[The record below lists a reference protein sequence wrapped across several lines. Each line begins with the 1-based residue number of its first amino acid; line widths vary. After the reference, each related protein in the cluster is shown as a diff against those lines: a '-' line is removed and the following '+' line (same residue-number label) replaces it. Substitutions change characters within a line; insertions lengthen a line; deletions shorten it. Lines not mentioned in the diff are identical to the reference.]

1 MSSRTISG
9 VARLLEL
16 DDLADETSTEPGLL
30 ECLREIGVI
39 TPGADGMYR
48 AGDVI
53 RVDAARSFLD
63 SGLSVEKIGE
73 AIEHGLFTFEYID
86 RFHPEPSPLS
96 DNTLA
101 DLADQLG
108 LEVEVLKSVYLALGL
123 TEPPEDGRPTVEAEE
138 ILQRFVSVWGPG
150 GEDGLVRAAR
160 LVGEPAQQ
168 LSEGWARLY
177 VEKISQPLDK
187 QALTPEER
195 IQEIVATTEQAA
207 LLAPMMFNWLMQT
220 HLRHAIDRANLEGIE
235 ETMAEIGLSAPI
247 PKRPPAIAF
256 VDISGYTQMT
266 QVHGDTHAVRTS
278 DLMRSHSQRAASRHG
293 GRLVKLLGDGAMLY
307 FEDVPAG
314 VSAVV
319 ELVRALAGDGL
330 EAHAGIHA
338 GPVIEHD
345 ADFYGSTVNLTSRIA
360 GLAGPGEIVVS
371 GAVVDQVEE
380 LDAESLGSANLKGV
394 DKPVLTYRL
403 SPLSGH

>member
-1 MSSRTISG
+1 M
-9 VARLLEL
+9 ARLLDLNEL
-16 DDLADETSTEPGLL
+16 AEETSTEFGLL

-39 TPGADGMYR
+39 APDVDGVYT

-53 RVDAARSFLD
+53 RVDAAKSLLD

-73 AIEHGLFTFEYID
+73 AIDLGLFTFEYID

-96 DNTLA
+96 DNTLG
-101 DLADQLG
+101 DLAGQLS
-108 LEVEVLKSVYLALGL
+108 LEVQVLKSVYLALGL
-123 TEPPEDGRPTVEAEE
+123 AEPPEDGRLTVETEE
-138 ILQRFVSVWGPG
+138 ILERFVAVWGPG
-150 GEDGLVRAAR
+150 GENGLVRAAR
-160 LVGEPAQQ
+160 LVGEPAQR
-168 LSEGWARLY
+168 LSEGWTRLY
-177 VEKISQPLDK
+177 VEKISHPLGE
-187 QALTPEER
+187 QGLTTEER

-235 ETMAEIGLSAPI
+235 ETMAEIGLSAPA
-247 PKRPPAIAF
+247 PRRPPAIAF

-266 QVHGDTHAVRTS
+266 QAHGDTYAVRSS
-278 DLMRSHSQRAASRHG
+278 DLMRNHAQRVAGQHG

-307 FEDVPAG
+307 FENVSEG

-360 GLAGPGEIVVS
+360 GLAGPGEILVS
-371 GAVVDQVEE
+371 GVVVNQVED
-380 LDAESLGSANLKGV
+380 LDVESLGSAILKGV
-394 DKPVLTYRL
+394 DAPVPTYRL
-403 SPLSGH
+403 LSLSGV

>member
-1 MSSRTISG
+1 M
-9 VARLLEL
+9 ARLLDL
-16 DDLADETSTEPGLL
+16 DDLAEETSTELGLI
-30 ECLREIGVI
+30 ERLRKIGVI
-39 TPGADGMYR
+39 ASRADGMYR

-53 RVDAARSFLD
+53 RVDAARSLLD
-63 SGLSVEKIGE
+63 SGLSVEKIGK
-73 AIEHGLFTFEYID
+73 AIEAGLFTFEYID

-96 DNTLA
+96 DKTLPKM
-101 DLADQLG
+101 ADQLG

-123 TEPPEDGRPTVEAEE
+123 AEPPEDGRLTVEAEE
-138 ILQRFVSVWGPG
+138 ILQRFVGVWGPG

-168 LSEGWARLY
+168 LSEGWTRLY
-177 VEKISQPLDK
+177 VEKIAEPLDE
-187 QALTPEER
+187 QGLTPEER
-195 IQEIVATTEQAA
+195 IREIVATTEQAA

-235 ETMAEIGLSAPI
+235 EAMAEIGLAAST

-266 QVHGDTHAVRTS
+266 QTHGDEQAVRS
-278 DLMRSHSQRAASRHG
+278 SNLMRSHSQRVAGGHG

-307 FEDVPAG
+307 FEDVSGA

-319 ELVRALAGDGL
+319 ELVRALARDGL
-330 EAHAGIHA
+330 DAHAGIHA

-360 GLAGPGEIVVS
+360 DLANPGEIVVS
-371 GAVVDQVEE
+371 GVVVDQVED
-380 LDAESLGSANLKGV
+380 LVAESLGSAILKGV
-394 DKPVLTYRL
+394 AEPVPTYRL
-403 SPLSGH
+403 SPLSDV

>member
-1 MSSRTISG
+1 M
-9 VARLLEL
+9 ARLLDL
-16 DDLADETSTEPGLL
+16 DDLAEETSTELGFL
-30 ECLREIGVI
+30 ERLRKIGVI
-39 TPGADGMYR
+39 APRADGMYR

-53 RVDAARSFLD
+53 RVDAARSLLD
-63 SGLSVEKIGE
+63 SGLSVEKIGK
-73 AIEHGLFTFEYID
+73 AIEAGLFTFEYID

-96 DNTLA
+96 DKTLA
-101 DLADQLG
+101 ELADQLG

-123 TEPPEDGRPTVEAEE
+123 AEPPEDGRLTVEAEE
-138 ILQRFVSVWGPG
+138 ILQRFIAVWGPG

-168 LSEGWARLY
+168 LSEGWTRLY
-177 VEKISQPLDK
+177 VEKIAEPLDE
-187 QALTPEER
+187 QGLTPEER
-195 IQEIVATTEQAA
+195 IREIVATTEQAA

-235 ETMAEIGLSAPI
+235 EAMAEIGLAAST

-256 VDISGYTQMT
+256 VDISGYTHMT
-266 QVHGDTHAVRTS
+266 QTHGDEQAVRS
-278 DLMRSHSQRAASRHG
+278 SSLMRSHSQRVAGRHG

-307 FEDVPAG
+307 FEDVSGA

-319 ELVRALAGDGL
+319 ELVRALARDGL
-330 EAHAGIHA
+330 DAHAGIHA

-360 GLAGPGEIVVS
+360 DLAGPGEIVVS
-371 GAVVDQVEE
+371 GVVVDQVED
-380 LDAESLGSANLKGV
+380 LVAESLGSAILKGV
-394 DKPVLTYRL
+394 AEPVPTYRL
-403 SPLSGH
+403 SPLSDV